1 MNSIEV
7 NTSSRSYPIYF
18 ESDFSGL
25 KDSIVDIGKT
35 YSSYI
40 IITDSNVEPLYA
52 NKIIN
57 EISSLE
63 GDILVVSFEAGEE
76 NKTLNTIES
85 FYERIIKFGA
95 DRKALVIAL
104 GGGVTGDMAGFCA
117 ATYMRGID
125 FVQVPTSLLSQVD
138 SSVGGKTGV
147 DFNGYKNIVGA
158 FYQPMFVYINVTTLH
173 SLPLRELYAGMSEVV
188 KHGFIKDKKYYDFLK
203 ENVAQVLNLDTEILI
218 KMIKWS
224 CEIKKSIV
232 DEDEKE
238 AGVRALLNFGHTFGH
253 SIERLKNF
261 ELIHGEC
268 VSIGMH
274 GALHLSKELGYLTNE
289 EVLDGIELIK
299 AYNMP
304 LHVTGLDKD
313 LLYKE
318 MFHDKKTTNK
328 KLVFALIHK
337 VGDSFL
343 STDSIDKKAIYS
355 CFNKIIRNQRRQL

>member
-1 MNSIEV
+1 MNSIQV

-25 KDSIVDIGKT
+25 KEAINAIGKKYT
-35 YSSYI
+35 SYI
-40 IITDSNVEPLYA
+40 IITDSNVQPLYA
-52 NKIIN
+52 NKIIE
-57 EISSLE
+57 EINSLQ
-63 GDILVVSFEAGEE
+63 GKSLIVSFNAGEQ
-76 NKTLNTIES
+76 NKTLATIAG
-85 FYERIIKFGA
+85 FYEKIIEFSA

-125 FVQVPTSLLSQVD
+125 FVQVPTSLLAQVD
-138 SSVGGKTGV
+138 SSVGGKTGI
-147 DFNGYKNIVGA
+147 DFNGYKNVVGA
-158 FYQPMFVYINVTTLH
+158 FYQPMFVYINVSTLNT
-173 SLPLRELYAGMSEVV
+173 LPSRELYAGMSEVV
-188 KHGFIKDKKYYDFLK
+188 KHAFIKDKEYYDFLK
-203 ENVAQVLNLDTEILI
+203 GHVDQVLNLDLETLK

-224 CEIKKSIV
+224 CEIKKSVV

-238 AGVRALLNFGHTFGH
+238 AGVRALLNFGHTIGH

-274 GALHLSKELGYLTNE
+274 GALLLSEELGYLTNA
-289 EVLDGIELIK
+289 EVVDAIDLIK
-299 AYNMP
+299 AYHMP
-304 LHVTGLDKD
+304 LQVTGLDKAT
-313 LLYKE
+313 LYEE

-328 KLVFALIHK
+328 RLVFALLNK

-343 STDSIDKKAIYS
+343 NENTINGKAIYS
-355 CFNKIIRNQRRQL
+355 CFDKIIKN